1 MLPCMRVVGVF
12 SLLLLG
18 CMGPAA
24 PDAELCRDV
33 IARVCAQPVCPNA
46 AVRLALPEMD
56 CNVALQARTGCD
68 SLSFQFSTPS
78 RARVLECRL
87 PLVRSGETID
97 AHPACDDVDE
107 TVRVCP
113 DVVRFLG
120 GTP

>member
-1 MLPCMRVVGVF
+1 MLPRMRVVGVC

-18 CMGPAA
+18 CMGPPA

-33 IARVCAQPVCPNA
+33 IARVCVPPVCPNA

-56 CNVALQARTGCD
+56 CTVKLQARTGCD
-68 SLSFQFSTPS
+68 SLDFAFTSPS

-87 PLVRSGETID
+87 PLVRAGETID
-97 AHPACDDVDE
+97 VHPACDDVDE